1 MSMDFHIVV
10 IYLNAV
16 SAAVAGDGGAAAL
29 KCINGCSFSVK
40 IAHNRNLKLVQNRV
54 CLFDAIAYP
63 WNMFGVEF
71 QQQQH
76 HIKSL
81 K

>member
-10 IYLNAV
+10 IYLNAI
-16 SAAVAGDGGAAAL
+16 SAAVAGGGGAAAL

-40 IAHNRNLKLVQNRV
+40 IAHNGNLKLVQNRV
-54 CLFDAIAYP
+54 CRFDAMCIAYP

-71 QQQQH
+71 Q
-76 HIKSL
+76 
-81 K
+81 